1 MTSTRATPEL
11 GGDGRPGAAFSATY
25 RRSVITGPRQVRFE
39 ELPVPEPGPRQV
51 LVRVA
56 AAALCTWEQR
66 VYAGVDNW
74 SYPLVGGHEFSGEV
88 VNVGSEVAQPLA
100 RG

>member
-1 MTSTRATPEL
+1 MSAAAIVGTDSALFRA
-11 GGDGRPGAAFSATY
+11 DSSY
-25 RRSVITGPRQVRFE
+25 RRAVITGPRQLEFDNISI
-39 ELPVPEPGPRQV
+39 PEPGPRQV

-66 VYAGVDNW
+66 VYSGIDGS

-88 VNVGSEVAQPLA
+88 VAFGPAWPSNSRLA
-100 RG
+100 IR